1 MARLHLFEELTKGMQ
16 LPLPALHAKHLSFIF
31 EVLSSAW
38 LDLMAAHSAILLGA
52 PEAEIN
58 ALMVTRLNAL
68 LDSDP
73 MWRHLVRSVT
83 RGTESFSFDGTSL
96 EKRPDISVHL
106 MSRNPSFALTIE
118 CKVIDSKANQDGA
131 RYCKQG
137 VARFV
142 KGEYAWTTR
151 EAFMLGYVRDG
162 SSISKCLTPLLAQ
175 SKMNN
180 PAAISRS
187 GASFTDRII
196 IIGPGP
202 VTPWTRVQVSQPA
215 ATNK

>member
-1 MARLHLFEELTKGMQ
+1 LKSWRKEMQ

-131 RYCKQG
+131 RLQTGSGKVRKRG
-137 VARFV
+137 IRLDNAGGIHAWVRSGRFL
-142 KGEYAWTTR
+142 YQQ
-151 EAFMLGYVRDG
+151 MPY
-162 SSISKCLTPLLAQ
+162 
-175 SKMNN
+175 
-180 PAAISRS
+180 AAI
-187 GASFTDRII
+187 GAE
-196 IIGPGP
+196 
-202 VTPWTRVQVSQPA
+202 Q
-215 ATNK
+215 NE